1 MSISRHMLC
10 HRTARL
16 DPAVLHAHECPA
28 LTTPYLLPL
37 DSPASLETAG
47 GKGANLTRLIGAGF
61 PVPGG
66 FIVTTAAYHA
76 FLKENNLARVIAA
89 ALARLVPGDPASL
102 ELVSRVI
109 REQFGA
115 GRVPAALAAEL
126 RTTYLAQ
133 PIAHM
138 AVAVRSSATAEDLPA
153 LSFAGQQDTFLNVVG
168 EEALLSAVIRC
179 WSSLWTAR
187 AIGYRARNGIPQE
200 GVALAVVIQTMVEAE
215 AAGVL
220 FTANPLTGRRT
231 ETVIDAVAGLGEAL
245 VSGQVTPDHY
255 VVVPAQGQVV
265 MRHLAGEAAV
275 LPEEVI
281 LELAGLSERIAAHFG
296 TPQDIEW
303 AWAEDKLWILQARPI
318 TSLYPLPDGM
328 DPAGELNILA
338 SIGAFQ
344 GMLDPFT
351 PLGRDTMAAFAARVG
366 RYFGYDLTY
375 ATQTALFTAGERLF
389 VDLTPPLRNGT
400 GRKVI
405 LAALSQVEPG
415 IGQAISQV
423 LADRGVA
430 PVRPGFSLHFRSQL
444 ARFLLPLLPRAV
456 TTLLRPDHS
465 RRMAQQAIERGVAE
479 FSQRAETVVT
489 LAQRLVLMEDIA
501 DFLRRYL
508 LGSLLPSFAPGL
520 GCLNILYRLAEQ
532 TPAGPTLALEIT
544 RGLPYNVTTEMDL
557 ALWHASREI
566 AADPQARA
574 ALEQPDATL
583 TAGYAARSLPPAA
596 LAVLD
601 DFLARYGMRGV
612 GEIDLG
618 RTRWR
623 EDPAPVIAALRSYLQ
638 IADTAQAPD
647 VVFARGA
654 EAAQAA
660 VDRLAAAVRPL
671 RRGWFKARLVR
682 WAARRV
688 RALAGQRESPKF
700 TIIRLF
706 GLARE
711 GLLASGADLAAAGV
725 LEQPED
731 IFYLGLGELHR
742 LAEAEAG
749 GYAAVGTDDLRGLVR
764 ERRARFDRELHRR
777 QVPRVLLN
785 DGQAFYEGV
794 SEDAPAGSAEEAA
807 VLTGSAVSPGAVE
820 GRVRV
825 VLNPTAAQLWPG
837 EILVCPGTDP
847 SWTPLFLAAGGL
859 VMEVGGMMT
868 HGSVVAREYG
878 IPAVVGVTRVTQRL
892 KTGQRVR
899 VDGSSGRVTVL
910 PDG

>member
-1 MSISRHMLC
+1 M
-10 HRTARL
+10 
-16 DPAVLHAHECPA
+16 
-28 LTTPYLLPL
+28 TTSYLLPL
-37 DSPASLETAG
+37 DSPAASLDTAG
-47 GKGANLTRLIGAGF
+47 GKGANLARLIEAGF

-66 FIVTTAAYHA
+66 FIVTTDAYRA
-76 FLKENNLARVIAA
+76 FLQENNLARVIAA
-89 ALARLVPGDPASL
+89 ALARLVPGNPASL

-115 GRVPAALAAEL
+115 GRVPADLAAAL
-126 RTTYLAQ
+126 STTYLAQ

-138 AVAVRSSATAEDLPA
+138 AVAVRSSATAEDLPD

-187 AIGYRARNGIPQE
+187 AIGYRARNGISHE
-200 GVALAVVIQTMVEAE
+200 GVALAVVIQTMVEADV
-215 AAGVL
+215 AGVL
-220 FTANPLTGRRT
+220 FTANPLSGRRT
-231 ETVIDAVAGLGEAL
+231 ETVIDAVTGLGEAL
-245 VSGQVTPDHY
+245 VSGQVTPGHY
-255 VVVPAQGQVV
+255 VVLPADGQVV
-265 MRHLAGEAAV
+265 TRCLAGEAAV
-275 LPEEVI
+275 LPDDVI
-281 LELAGLSERIAAHFG
+281 RELAVLGARIAAHFG
-296 TPQDIEW
+296 MPQDIEW
-303 AWAEDKLWILQARPI
+303 ACAEGKLWILQARPI
-318 TSLYPLPDGM
+318 TSLYPLPDAS
-328 DPAGELNILA
+328 DPAGELKILA

-366 RYFGYDLTY
+366 SYFGYDRTY

-405 LAALSQVEPG
+405 LAALGQVEPG
-415 IGQAISQV
+415 IGQAIAEV
-423 LADRGVA
+423 LADRGLVS
-430 PVRPGFSLHFRSQL
+430 VRAGFSTRFRGQL
-444 ARFLLPLLPRAV
+444 ALFLLPLLPRAV
-456 TTLLRPDHS
+456 TTLVRPDYS
-465 RRMAQQAIERGVAE
+465 RRMAQQAIEWGIAE
-479 FSQRAETVVT
+479 FGRRSEYSVT
-489 LAQRLVLMEDIA
+489 LAQRLALLEDIA

-508 LGSLLPSFAPGL
+508 LGQLLPSFAPGL

-532 TPAGPTLALEIT
+532 TSAGPTSALEIT
-544 RGLPYNVTTEMDL
+544 RGLPHNVTTEMDL
-557 ALWHASREI
+557 ALWHASRQI
-566 AADPQARA
+566 AADPDSRA
-574 ALEQPDATL
+574 AFEQPDKVL
-583 TAGYAARSLPPAA
+583 TGAYAARSLPPVA
-596 LAVLD
+596 LAELD
-601 DFLARYGMRGV
+601 DFLAHYGVRGV

-618 RTRWR
+618 RPRWR
-623 EDPAPVIAALRSYLQ
+623 EDPAPVISALRSYLQ
-638 IADTAQAPD
+638 IGDSDRAPD
-647 VVFARGA
+647 AVFARGA
-654 EAAQAA
+654 QEAEAA
-660 VDRLAAAVRPL
+660 VDRLAVAVRPL
-671 RRGWFKARLVR
+671 HRGWLKTRLVR

-711 GLLASGADLAAAGV
+711 GLLVSGADLTAAGV
-725 LEQPED
+725 LDRPED
-731 IFYLGLGELHR
+731 IFFLGLAELHR
-742 LAEAEAG
+742 LAAEEAR
-749 GYAAVGTDDLRGLVR
+749 GYGSIGTSDLRGLVR

-794 SEDAPAGSAEEAA
+794 RGDEPAGSADDAA
-807 VLTGSAVSPGAVE
+807 VLTGSAVSPGVVE

-825 VLNPTAAQLWPG
+825 MLNPTAAQLQPG

-878 IPAVVGVTRVTQRL
+878 IPAVVGVTRVTHRL

-910 PDG
+910 SDG

>member
-1 MSISRHMLC
+1 M
-10 HRTARL
+10 
-16 DPAVLHAHECPA
+16 
-28 LTTPYLLPL
+28 TTPYLLPL
-37 DSPASLETAG
+37 DSPAASLEIAG
-47 GKGANLTRLIGAGF
+47 GKGANLARLIEAGF

-66 FIVTTAAYHA
+66 FIVTTAAYQA
-76 FLKENNLARVIAA
+76 FLQENNLARVIEA
-89 ALARLVPGDPASL
+89 ALARLKPGDPASL

-138 AVAVRSSATAEDLPA
+138 AVAVRSSATAEDLPD

-187 AIGYRARNGIPQE
+187 AIGYRARNGIPHE
-200 GVALAVVIQTMVEAE
+200 GVALAVVVQTMVEAE

-255 VVVPAQGQVV
+255 VVGPAGGQIVT
-265 MRHLAGEAAV
+265 RQLSGEVAV
-275 LPEEVI
+275 LPDDVI
-281 LELAGLSERIAAHFG
+281 RELAALGERIAAHFG
-296 TPQDIEW
+296 MPQDIEW
-303 AWAEDKLWILQARPI
+303 AWAEGTLWIVQARPI

-328 DPAGELNILA
+328 DPAGGLKILA

-344 GMLDPFT
+344 GVLAPFT
-351 PLGRDTMAAFAARVG
+351 PLGCDTLAAFVARVG
-366 RYFGYDLTY
+366 RYFGYDRTY

-400 GRKVI
+400 GRKVM
-405 LAALSQVEPG
+405 LAALSQIEPG

-423 LADRGVA
+423 LVDRGVV
-430 PVRPGFSLHFRSQL
+430 PVRPGFSLRFRGQL
-444 ARFLLPLLPRAV
+444 ARFLLPLLPRAMTALV
-456 TTLLRPDHS
+456 RPDYS
-465 RRMAQQAIERGVAE
+465 RRMAQQAIERGVAD
-479 FSQRAETVVT
+479 FDRRAGASVT
-489 LAQRLVLMEDIA
+489 LAQRLDLLEDIA
-501 DFLRRYL
+501 DFLRRYMFYH
-508 LGSLLPSFAPGL
+508 LLPSFAPGL

-544 RGLPYNVTTEMDL
+544 RGLPHNVTTEMDL

-566 AADPQARA
+566 AADPDAQAA
-574 ALEQPDATL
+574 FEQPDAAL
-583 TAGYAARSLPPAA
+583 AAAYAARSLPPVA

-623 EDPAPVIAALRSYLQ
+623 EDPVPVIAALRSYLQ

-647 VVFARGA
+647 AVFARGA

-671 RRGWFKARLVR
+671 HRGWFKARLVR

-711 GLLASGADLAAAGV
+711 GLLASGADLATAGV
-725 LEQPED
+725 LERPED
-731 IFYLGLGELHR
+731 IFYLRLDELHQ
-742 LAEAEAG
+742 LADAEARGFGAYDYG
-749 GYAAVGTDDLRGLVR
+749 ALRGLVR

-785 DGQAFYEGV
+785 DGQAFYEGMT
-794 SEDAPAGSAEEAA
+794 EEAPAASVDDAA
-807 VLTGSAVSPGAVE
+807 TLTGSAVSPGVVE

-825 VLNPTAAQLWPG
+825 VLNPTAAHLQPG

-899 VDGSSGRVTVL
+899 VDGSSGRVTIL
-910 PDG
+910 PDA

>member
-1 MSISRHMLC
+1 LK
-10 HRTARL
+10 L
-16 DPAVLHAHECPA
+16 
-28 LTTPYLLPL
+28 PYLLPL
-37 DSPASLETAG
+37 DSPAASLETAG
-47 GKGANLTRLIGAGF
+47 GKGANLARLMEAGF

-66 FIVTTAAYHA
+66 FIVTTAAYRA
-76 FLKENNLARVIAA
+76 FLQENNLARVIEA
-89 ALARLVPGDPASL
+89 ALARLVPDNPASL

-115 GRVPAALAAEL
+115 GRVPAELAVALS
-126 RTTYLAQ
+126 TTYLAQ

-138 AVAVRSSATAEDLPA
+138 AVAVRSSATAEDLPD

-168 EEALLSAVIRC
+168 EEALLGAVIRC

-187 AIGYRARNGIPQE
+187 AIGYRARNGISHE

-231 ETVIDAVAGLGEAL
+231 ETVIDAIAGLGEAL

-255 VVVPAQGQVV
+255 VVVPADGQVV
-265 MRHLAGEAAV
+265 TKYLAGEAAV
-275 LPEEVI
+275 LPDGVI
-281 LELAGLSERIAAHFG
+281 RELAVLGERIAAHFG

-303 AWAEDKLWILQARPI
+303 AWAEGQLWIVQARPI
-318 TSLYPLPDGM
+318 TSLYPLPDGI
-328 DPAGELNILA
+328 DPAGELKILA

-366 RYFGYDLTY
+366 RYFGYDRTY

-400 GRKVI
+400 GREII

-415 IGQAISQV
+415 IGQAIAEV
-423 LADRGVA
+423 LAECDLA
-430 PVRPGFSLHFRSQL
+430 PVQSGFSPRFRGQL
-444 ARFLLPLLPRAV
+444 TRFLLPLLPGAV
-456 TTLLRPDHS
+456 TALVRPDYS

-479 FSQRAETVVT
+479 FGRRSEAGVT
-489 LAQRLVLMEDIA
+489 LAQRLALLEDTA

-508 LGSLLPSFAPGL
+508 LGQLLPSFAPGL
-520 GCLNILYRLAEQ
+520 GCLNILYGLAEQ

-544 RGLPYNVTTEMDL
+544 RGLPHNVTTEMDL
-557 ALWHASREI
+557 ALWHASRQI
-566 AADPQARA
+566 AADPDSRA
-574 ALEQPDATL
+574 AFEQPDAVL
-583 TAGYAARSLPPAA
+583 AGACAAHSLPP
-596 LAVLD
+596 LAMTVLD
-601 DFLARYGMRGV
+601 TFLARYGMRGV

-618 RTRWR
+618 RPRWR

-638 IADTAQAPD
+638 IDDSDRAPD
-647 VVFARGA
+647 AVFARGA
-654 EAAQAA
+654 QEAEAA

-671 RRGWFKARLVR
+671 HRGWFKTRLVR

-706 GLARE
+706 GVARE
-711 GLLASGADLAAAGV
+711 GLLASGADLVAAGV
-725 LEQPED
+725 LDRPED
-731 IFYLGLGELHR
+731 IFYLGLAELHR
-742 LAEAEAG
+742 LAEAEAE
-749 GYAAVGTDDLRGLVR
+749 GYGKVGAGDLRGVVR
-764 ERRARFDRELHRR
+764 ERRARVDRERHRR

-794 SEDAPAGSAEEAA
+794 RSDELTGSADDAS
-807 VLTGSAVSPGAVE
+807 VLTGSAVSPGVVE

-825 VLNPTAAQLWPG
+825 VLNPTAAQLQPG

-878 IPAVVGVTRVTQRL
+878 IPAVVGVTRVTHRL

-899 VDGSSGRVTVL
+899 VDGSSGRVTML